1 MKRTES
7 TSSPQVEQPFH
18 GIRFTIP
25 DGREESERVNL

>member
-18 GIRFTIP
+18 GIHSRFLTA
-25 DGREESERVNL
+25 ERKVSG